1 MRTVILPS
9 SKSIALRT
17 LLLASVARGVSEIR
31 GVTLCDDVKA
41 LLSNFETL
49 GVPYSVT
56 PDRICVE
63 GRRWQPAEHL
73 YCGESGFLART
84 LPFLSA
90 IQGHAGYIEGSG
102 SLLHRQLNDL
112 STLFA
117 AAGGSCSSSN
127 DCLPMT
133 YTPLLPQRVILIDK
147 LDSSQSLSGLLM
159 ALPLAN
165 DQTGV
170 KFSRISSLGYID
182 ATLGVIRKFSGTI
195 ERFEGLQTSSL
206 ASPIS
211 YLRLLPTGYLPW
223 NGTVETDWSAAAQVI
238 ATLQVDETLCLQG
251 LNPDSFQPDRSI
263 LQVIENAGWSTQ
275 WDDSALYLNAQQPLR
290 SFSFDATDT
299 PDLFPALAA
308 LATQAVGQSAITGV
322 HRLRNKESDRATA
335 LQTMLSSYGL
345 QCRLK
350 GDTLY
355 IDGGLPHAQKTIPT
369 FHDHRI
375 AMAAAA
381 IGLRCPTPP
390 SLDDTAC
397 VAKSYPDFFDCLPTR
412 E

>member
-1 MRTVILPS
+1 MRTVTLPS

-41 LLSNFETL
+41 LLSNFEAL
-49 GVPYSVT
+49 GIPYSVE
-56 PDRICVE
+56 PDRICIE
-63 GRRWQPAEHL
+63 GRRWQQAEHL

-90 IQGHAGYIEGSG
+90 IQGHSGYIEGSG

-127 DCLPMT
+127 GCLPMA
-133 YTPLLPQRVILIDK
+133 YTSLLPQRVIVIDK

-165 DQTGV
+165 NQTSV

-182 ATLGVIRKFSGTI
+182 TTLDIICSFSGTV
-195 ERFEGLQTSSL
+195 ERFEALLMHSP
-206 ASPIS
+206 PIS
-211 YLRLLPTGYLPW
+211 YLSLLPSGYLPW
-223 NGTVETDWSAAAQVI
+223 NGTIEADWSAAAQVI
-238 ATLQVDETLCLQG
+238 ATLQVGETLCLQG
-251 LNPDSFQPDRSI
+251 LRPDSPQPDRRI
-263 LQVIENAGWSTQ
+263 LQVVEKAGWLTQ
-275 WDDSALYLNAQQPLR
+275 WDDGALYLNAQQPLR

-308 LATQAVGQSAITGV
+308 LATQAVGESAITGV

-355 IDGGLPHAQKTIPT
+355 IDGDLPHAQKTIPT

-381 IGLRCPTPP
+381 IGLRCSTPP

-397 VAKSYPDFFDCLPTR
+397 VAKSYPDFFACLPTR